1 MAENSPLVG
10 SRQGADYL
18 RTASA
23 ADGDAS
29 DLKNA
34 AGERNLG
41 LTDASNWRMSAN
53 MSSESDDYLREDAR
67 RCLDFFRAKLG
78 GATTIYA
85 LPNGSFRAGQDQILR
100 AAGFNMCFVLA
111 RPIRIAANGA
121 IRVLR
126 CTRPRAPR
134 RDFVRWAGLICRG
147 R

>member
-41 LTDASNWRMSAN
+41 LTDASNWRMSV
-53 MSSESDDYLREDAR
+53 YV
-67 RCLDFFRAKLG
+67 
-78 GATTIYA
+78 A
-85 LPNGSFRAGQDQILR
+85 LASYF
-100 AAGFNMCFVLA
+100 
-111 RPIRIAANGA
+111 
-121 IRVLR
+121 
-126 CTRPRAPR
+126 
-134 RDFVRWAGLICRG
+134 
-147 R
+147 